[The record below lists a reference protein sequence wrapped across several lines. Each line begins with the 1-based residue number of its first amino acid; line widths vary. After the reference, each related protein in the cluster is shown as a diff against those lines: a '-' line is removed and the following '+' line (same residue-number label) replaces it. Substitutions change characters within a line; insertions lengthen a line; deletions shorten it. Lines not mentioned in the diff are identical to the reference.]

1 MLARMCGAV
10 FVYFFC
16 WNSVMPFAHHYTC
29 LIVKK
34 MEWVMKKQGKDD
46 DDKKCQLNH
55 KVAAMLIRTHAS
67 RNCFV
72 TDPQWDRGTCLL
84 RRSYGAF
91 FYQENVFIF
100 IIFYSLAI
108 VLPVGNSI
116 SWFFLLQPKI
126 QAFFF
131 TSFVVV
137 FLLLR
142 TAAIQISKLLFSEK
156 SFFVFFFTFGLRC
169 DRKTNFHIQFIKKK
183 FILLLLFALANFIQL
198 NFDRNQRTF
207 ILSVF
212 SLKNHH

>member
-55 KVAAMLIRTHAS
+55 IVAAMLIRTHAS

-108 VLPVGNSI
+108 VSPVGNSI
-116 SWFFLLQPKI
+116 SWFFCFSRKSRHFSSHRSSLC
-126 QAFFF
+126 FFCF
-131 TSFVVV
+131 GQLPFKFRSFC
-137 FLLLR
+137 FR
-142 TAAIQISKLLFSEK
+142 
-156 SFFVFFFTFGLRC
+156 
-169 DRKTNFHIQFIKKK
+169 
-183 FILLLLFALANFIQL
+183 
-198 NFDRNQRTF
+198 
-207 ILSVF
+207 
-212 SLKNHH
+212 KNHFSYFFSHLGCVAIVKPTSISNS